1 MSQAAGPIVPLHP
14 HRPSMLTR
22 LFLNERFILLLI
34 TLNAAII
41 FLHGFEQEPT
51 QLGRILETADHVL
64 TILFLLEAVV
74 KLLHWGG
81 AAYFRDGWNRFD
93 FLLVVLAMPSL
104 IIWAFEVDAV
114 KLQFLLIFRVLRVFK
129 FFRVLKF
136 IPNIDHLV
144 AGIGRAAR
152 SSVIILM
159 AFFIFN
165 FIIAVLSFSFYG
177 RLAPEYFGDPLI
189 SFYSTFKVFTVEG
202 WYEIPDTI
210 AERSSATI
218 GLFTRIYFVVLL
230 FGGGIFGLSLINSIF
245 VDNMM
250 SDSTDALE
258 KQVERL
264 EAKVDELLR
273 RQGGA

>member
-1 MSQAAGPIVPLHP
+1 
-14 HRPSMLTR
+14 MLTR
-22 LFLNERFILLLI
+22 LFLSDRFILLLI
-34 TLNAAII
+34 SLNAMVI
-41 FLHGFEQEPT
+41 FLHGFEREPT
-51 QLGRILETADHVL
+51 PFGAWLERADHLL
-64 TILFLLEAVV
+64 TLLFLLEAGL
-74 KLLHWGG
+74 KLAHLGRVS
-81 AAYFRDGWNRFD
+81 YFRDGWNRFD
-93 FLLVVLAMPSL
+93 FALVVLALPSL
-104 IIWAFEVDAV
+104 VIWAFDIDAV
-114 KLQFLLIFRVLRVFK
+114 KLHFLLIFRVLRVFK

-165 FIIAVLSFSFYG
+165 FIVAVLSFSFYG
-177 RLAPEYFGDPLI
+177 HVAPEYFGDPLI

-202 WYEIPDTI
+202 WYEVPDTI
-210 AERSSATI
+210 AERTSATV

-250 SDSTDALE
+250 SDNTEALE
-258 KQVERL
+258 GQVARL

-273 RQGGA
+273 RREGA

>member
-1 MSQAAGPIVPLHP
+1 
-14 HRPSMLTR
+14 
-22 LFLNERFILLLI
+22 
-34 TLNAAII
+34 
-41 FLHGFEQEPT
+41 
-51 QLGRILETADHVL
+51 
-64 TILFLLEAVV
+64 
-74 KLLHWGG
+74 
-81 AAYFRDGWNRFD
+81 
-93 FLLVVLAMPSL
+93 
-104 IIWAFEVDAV
+104 
-114 KLQFLLIFRVLRVFK
+114 
-129 FFRVLKF
+129 VLKF

-165 FIIAVLSFSFYG
+165 FIVAVLSFSFYG
-177 RLAPEYFGDPLI
+177 HVAPEYFGDPLI

-202 WYEIPDTI
+202 WYEVPDTI
-210 AERSSATI
+210 AERTSATV

-250 SDSTDALE
+250 SDNTEALE
-258 KQVERL
+258 GQVARL

-273 RQGGA
+273 RREGA

>member
-1 MSQAAGPIVPLHP
+1 
-14 HRPSMLTR
+14 MLSR
-22 LFLNERFILLLI
+22 IFLSDRFIFLLI
-34 TLNAAII
+34 TLNALVI
-41 FLHGFEQEPT
+41 FLHGFEQTPT
-51 QLGRILETADHVL
+51 LFGAWLERADHVL
-64 TILFLLEAVV
+64 TLCFLLEAAV
-74 KLLHWGG
+74 KLARFGPG
-81 AAYFRDGWNRFD
+81 AYFRDGWNRFD
-93 FLLVVLAMPSL
+93 FLLVLMALPSL
-104 IIWAFEVDAV
+104 IIWAFDLDAV

-129 FFRVLKF
+129 FFRVMRF

-144 AGIGRAAR
+144 TGIGRAAR

-165 FIIAVLSFSFYG
+165 FIVAVLSFSFYG
-177 RLAPEYFGDPLI
+177 RIAPEYFGDPLI

-202 WYEIPDTI
+202 WYEVPDTI
-210 AERSSATI
+210 AERTSATI

-245 VDNMM
+245 VDSMM
-250 SDSTDALE
+250 SDNNEALE
-258 KQVERL
+258 EHVARL

>member
-1 MSQAAGPIVPLHP
+1 MPL
-14 HRPSMLTR
+14 R

-34 TLNAAII
+34 TLNAVVI

-51 QLGRILETADHVL
+51 AFGAWLERADHVFTL
-64 TILFLLEAVV
+64 LFLLEAVF
-74 KLLHWGG
+74 KLAHLGPTT
-81 AAYFRDGWNRFD
+81 YFRDGWNRFD
-93 FLLVVLAMPSL
+93 LLLVVMALPSL
-104 IIWAFEVDAV
+104 AIWVFDIDAV

-136 IPNIDHLV
+136 IPNIDHLM

-165 FIIAVLSFSFYG
+165 FIVAVLSFSFYG
-177 RLAPEYFGDPLI
+177 RIAPEYFGDPLI

-202 WYEIPDTI
+202 WYEVPDTI
-210 AERSSATI
+210 AERTSATV
-218 GLFTRIYFVVLL
+218 GLFTRVYFVVLL
-230 FGGGIFGLSLINSIF
+230 FGGGIFGISLINSIF
-245 VDNMM
+245 VVIMM
-250 SDSTDALE
+250 SDNTEALE
-258 KQVERL
+258 EHVARL

>member
-1 MSQAAGPIVPLHP
+1 M
-14 HRPSMLTR
+14 R

-34 TLNAAII
+34 TLNAVVI

-51 QLGRILETADHVL
+51 PLGKLLETADHAL

-74 KLLHWGG
+74 KLAYLGWP
-81 AAYFRDGWNRFD
+81 AYFRDGWNRFD
-93 FLLVVLAMPSL
+93 FTLVLLAMPSL
-104 IIWAFEVDAV
+104 IIWAFDLDAV

-136 IPNIDHLV
+136 IPDIDHLM

-210 AERSSATI
+210 AERAGPTVA
-218 GLFTRIYFVVLL
+218 LFTKMYFVVLL

-250 SDSTDALE
+250 SDNTNALE
-258 KQVERL
+258 QQVERL
-264 EAKVDELLR
+264 EAKVDVLLKR
-273 RQGGA
+273 SQPPDRT